1 LDDKCL
7 SGTCVDRCCREEV
20 NGCNGHGAC
29 DETGSCLCEDGF
41 NGNDC
46 NSQNATEV
54 EDITDASNINEE
66 KKKLHETEQKQKEE
80 LMKSKKR
87 EETKKQQLNRKEEES
102 KKQEEALEQNM
113 KSAQKLEEAMK
124 AGDPEAATK
133 YTAKQEEIQ
142 KQKLKEEETKKSAE
156 EMKKSSS
163 EELIKQKSI
172 APKQVTPNEP
182 MAAQMDTSNMTAS
195 EQGEI
200 KVAELMQNLT
210 KPGANVP
217 KIAQS
222 IITVSYNNSAN
233 VADEEAQTLEIQS
246 NNKYEGIV
254 EQKKSLERTIAQE
267 EGVKGAIKQKEIESK
282 ENSLAADKVE
292 KAEALV
298 IENAERAKVV
308 QNAQLKKGVAD
319 EKAAE
324 AKAEIAKLQ
333 MQRETQAAH
342 AEQNAADAN
351 ILSQEMAKETLE
363 QEAEKK
369 KATAEALAKEQEVTD
384 LKTLHTETDLAKE
397 AAKKEEL
404 QKEISDTDATTG
416 ALNEAGSALASDK
429 AVRQKVVDTADSA
442 VATRL

>member
-1 LDDKCL
+1 M
-7 SGTCVDRCCREEV
+7 G
-20 NGCNGHGAC
+20 
-29 DETGSCLCEDGF
+29 GSCLCEDGF

-66 KKKLHETEQKQKEE
+66 KKKLLETVQKQKEE
-80 LMKSKKR
+80 LVKSKKR

-133 YTAKQEEIQ
+133 YTA
-142 KQKLKEEETKKSAE
+142 
-156 EMKKSSS
+156 
-163 EELIKQKSI
+163 KQKSI

-384 LKTLHTETDLAKE
+384 LKTLHTE
-397 AAKKEEL
+397 
-404 QKEISDTDATTG
+404 
-416 ALNEAGSALASDK
+416 
-429 AVRQKVVDTADSA
+429 
-442 VATRL
+442 

>member
-1 LDDKCL
+1 MGEQRRAIQEQMEDEKTRNARLLRLQQSCAPCTGVWPNCQCEPDAFPVQL
-7 SGTCVDRCCREEV
+7 RPLAEEQVARAAGTEEANGRQEAPNKEF
-20 NGCNGHGAC
+20 NGCNGHGTC

-46 NSQNATEV
+46 NSQNVTEV

-66 KKKLHETEQKQKEE
+66 KKKLLETEQKQKEE
-80 LMKSKKR
+80 LVKSKKR
-87 EETKKQQLNRKEEES
+87 EETKKQQLNRKEEGS

-222 IITVSYNNSAN
+222 IITVSYN
-233 VADEEAQTLEIQS
+233 T
-246 NNKYEGIV
+246 
-254 EQKKSLERTIAQE
+254 
-267 EGVKGAIKQKEIESK
+267 
-282 ENSLAADKVE
+282 
-292 KAEALV
+292 
-298 IENAERAKVV
+298 
-308 QNAQLKKGVAD
+308 
-319 EKAAE
+319 
-324 AKAEIAKLQ
+324 
-333 MQRETQAAH
+333 
-342 AEQNAADAN
+342 
-351 ILSQEMAKETLE
+351 
-363 QEAEKK
+363 
-369 KATAEALAKEQEVTD
+369 
-384 LKTLHTETDLAKE
+384 
-397 AAKKEEL
+397 
-404 QKEISDTDATTG
+404 
-416 ALNEAGSALASDK
+416 
-429 AVRQKVVDTADSA
+429 
-442 VATRL
+442 